1 MSLWIPPALQQRTVS
16 QPAYTT
22 SRADRVAGAFSGER
36 LHALL
41 RTLRQMIGARVRVEH
56 PDASSEAIAA
66 AQTSAV
72 DAWLRYLNAAWPEA
86 PFALTANL
94 ITSEQVRCSVEFYS
108 LADHYARGLADNR
121 IFAEQHGNELLRL
134 LVRPYMHFLPLR
146 FNYPI
151 AAALLRRQG
160 VDVTTQDV
168 TWQSAT
174 VRWRAPELTAVPADL
189 QTEYLE
195 SNATVYRSLFSML
208 PGEITG
214 SQRASVHTSHSLLH
228 GDPYCEWRYTWKRQN
243 RLLNRGVLA
252 GLILSVVL
260 AVAAGSIAPWLAW
273 IALLPVVIAWALHR
287 QNELQSDLRL
297 RDAELAEKVR
307 QTQIQASEMAEVS
320 SALQA
325 ANEALQRQVETLT
338 NLRNAA
344 LTLSTSLNQRDLL
357 SNVLAI
363 LTGQM
368 HFDRALVLLT
378 HPGRKSLIFGAIS
391 HPATTPEDRF
401 RLEQLEIPLAAA
413 NDFTLLD
420 HWRNGRA
427 AQVNNASSLYGRRF
441 GWIFR
446 LLGVETF
453 FSVPLRIGEELLGVV
468 IVDNQLTHQPFSEED
483 KSLLEALAPNIS
495 IALQNARLYRLTDEQ
510 LTKHVQ
516 ELDMMR
522 QVDRELMEALSWE
535 RVLNMTLDWALRIT
549 GAHAASLAM
558 IDSEKHQLRVVA
570 SYGADL
576 GRSRLDNETLSM
588 DEGIMGRVAR
598 TGQSALLADA
608 RTDPDYVPWNE
619 QTVAYMSVPVRR
631 RGRVIA
637 VLNLESPHAGAFNAQ
652 HLDFVERLANRAS
665 VAIDNAR
672 LFEETQRERQKLSSI
687 LEKTADI
694 IIVVGFDQRLVLLN
708 EAAISAFHLDPHVDY
723 VGRDFFEVFAFTP
736 LEEFGRRFL
745 ERSGQDVN
753 IVAEIALDGGRYFH
767 TNVASNEQIGW
778 LLVMHDVTP
787 FKETEQLKN
796 ELIATVS
803 HDLKN
808 PLSVINGY
816 VELLGMYTELN
827 QRGQEFMAMIRRS
840 IRTMRQLIDDLLDL
854 AHIDSGLQIKP
865 EPVALKAVIME
876 AVMSLKSLAD
886 EKQIT
891 IRVDVADDLPPAAGD
906 EHRLYQIIVNLLSN
920 AIKYTPPEGHVW
932 VEARPAGESVLVS
945 IADDGLGISPED
957 QAQVFERFYRVRRPE
972 TDGIEGTG
980 LGLAIVKSL
989 VEAHGGEIGLKSH
1002 LGEGS
1007 TFYFTIPVA
1016 SVADRPVV
1024 AGVE

>member
-1 MSLWIPPALQQRTVS
+1 MSLWIPPSLEQHTVS

-22 SRADRVAGAFSGER
+22 ARADTAASSFGGER

-41 RTLRQMIGARVRVEH
+41 RTLRQMIGARIRVEH
-56 PDASSEAIAA
+56 PDASAEAISA
-66 AQTSAV
+66 AQAIAV
-72 DAWLRYLNAAWPEA
+72 DAWLRHLNAAWPEA
-86 PFALTANL
+86 PFPLTADL
-94 ITSEQVRCSVEFYS
+94 ITSQQVRCSAEFYC

-134 LVRPYMHFLPLR
+134 LIRPYMHFLPLR
-146 FNYPI
+146 FNYPLT
-151 AAALLRRQG
+151 AFLLRRQAI
-160 VDVTTQDV
+160 DIHVTDV

-174 VRWRAPELTAVPADL
+174 VRWQAPEAAALPPAFQD
-189 QTEYLE
+189 EYLK
-195 SNATVYRSLFSML
+195 SSATVYQSLFSML
-208 PGEITG
+208 PSEITG
-214 SQRASVHTSHSLLH
+214 SQRASVQTLHTLLE
-228 GDPYCEWRYTWKRQN
+228 GDSCCQWVFTWQRES
-243 RLLNRGVLA
+243 RLLNRVVLA

-260 AVAAGSIAPWLAW
+260 AVAAASGVHWLAW
-273 IALLPVVIAWALHR
+273 IALLPAVIAWSLHR
-287 QNELQSDLRL
+287 HSQLQNELRL

-307 QTQIQASEMAEVS
+307 QTRIQASEMAEVS
-320 SALQA
+320 SALQM

-338 NLRNAA
+338 ALRNAA
-344 LTLSTSLNQRDLL
+344 LALSTSLNQRDLL
-357 SNVLAI
+357 NNVI
-363 LTGQM
+363 STLTRQL
-368 HFDRALVLLT
+368 HFDRALVLLM
-378 HPGRKSLIFGAIS
+378 HPGRKSLVFGAIS
-391 HPATTPEDRF
+391 HPAATPEDRF

-413 NDFTLLD
+413 DEFTLLD

-427 AQVNNASSLYGRRF
+427 AQVDNASNLYGRRF

-446 LLGVETF
+446 LLGMETF

-468 IVDNQLTHQPFSEED
+468 IADNQLTHRPFSEET

-535 RVLNMTLDWALRIT
+535 RVLNMTLDWALRMT
-549 GAHAASLAM
+549 GAHAASLALVNN
-558 IDSEKHQLRVVA
+558 EKRELQVVA
-570 SYGADL
+570 AYGADL
-576 GRSRLDNETLSM
+576 IIDKPEDRALSLDQ
-588 DEGIMGRVAR
+588 GIMGRVAR

-608 RTDPDYVPWNE
+608 RTDPDYIPRSE
-619 QTVAYMSVPVRR
+619 QTIAYMSVPIRR

-672 LFEETQRERQKLSSI
+672 LFEETQREREKLSSI

-694 IIVVGFDQRLVLLN
+694 IIVVGFDRRLILIN
-708 EAAISAFHLDPHVDY
+708 EAAIATFRLDPHTDY
-723 VGRDFFEVFAFTP
+723 VGRDFYEVFAFTP
-736 LEEFGRRFL
+736 LEEFGQRFL
-745 ERSGQDVN
+745 ERAGQDVH
-753 IVAEIALDGGRYFH
+753 IVDEIALDGGRYFH
-767 TNVASNEQIGW
+767 TDVASNEQIGW

-816 VELLGMYTELN
+816 IELLGMYNVLN
-827 QRGQEFMAMIRRS
+827 ERGQEFMAMIRRS

-865 EPVALKAVIME
+865 EPVAMQMVIME
-876 AVMSLKSLAD
+876 AVTGLRSMAD
-886 EKQIT
+886 EKQLQVT
-891 IRVDVADDLPPAAGD
+891 VDIAENLPPAAGD
-906 EHRLYQIIVNLLSN
+906 EHRLYQIMVNLLSN
-920 AIKYTPPEGHVW
+920 AIKYTPPEGHVR
-932 VEARPAGESVLVS
+932 VEARQTGENILVS
-945 IADDGLGISPED
+945 VADDGLGISPED
-957 QAQVFERFYRVRRPE
+957 QAQIFERFYRVRRPE

-1007 TFYFTIPVA
+1007 TFYFTVPIAPVT
-1016 SVADRPVV
+1016 DRQVV